1 MLRIDIEGSEQ
12 WDEATETF
20 IETKPIKL
28 SLEHSLL
35 SISKWES
42 RWKKPFLDNH
52 DKSRE
57 ELLDYIRCMTITTN
71 VPDEVYTGLSAEN
84 LNRIT
89 DYINDPMTA
98 TTFHNRG
105 PKGGNGEIVTSEIV
119 YYWMT
124 TFNIPFECEKWHF
137 KRLITLIEVCAL
149 KSQPP
154 KKMSKR
160 DVIAR
165 NASLN
170 AARRAKLNSK
180 G

>member
-20 IETKPIKL
+20 VKTKPVQL

-42 RWKKPFLDNH
+42 KWKKPFLKGDE
-52 DKSRE
+52 KTWE
-57 ELLDYIRCMTITTN
+57 ELLDYIRCMTVTKN
-71 VPDEVYTGLSAEN
+71 VPEEVYVGLDAKTV
-84 LNRIT
+84 NRIA

-98 TTFHNRG
+98 TTFNFQKNRRAAH
-105 PKGGNGEIVTSEIV
+105 EIVTSELV
-119 YYWMT
+119 YYWMV
-124 TFNIPFECEKWHF
+124 TFGIPFECEKWHF
-137 KRLITLIEVCAL
+137 QRLMTLIEVCAL

-160 DVIAR
+160 DVMSR